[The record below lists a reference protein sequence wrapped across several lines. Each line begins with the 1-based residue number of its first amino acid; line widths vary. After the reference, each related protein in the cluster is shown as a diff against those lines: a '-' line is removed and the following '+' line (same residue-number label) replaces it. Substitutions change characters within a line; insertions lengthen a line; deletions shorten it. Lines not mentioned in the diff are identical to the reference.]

1 MRTVHSDWAGKGAG
15 QEAVVVSRY
24 QGIVLVF
31 ALCPQVFKP
40 MAEAA
45 GCIVKRNGFSDK
57 IKIINKHSTEVT
69 VGPGQRS
76 SHWKHTLFLSA
87 PQGSSPP
94 TFKTTAPYQYV

>member
-1 MRTVHSDWAGKGAG
+1 MVHSDWAGKWGRTG
-15 QEAVVVSRY
+15 SCCRQQVP
-24 QGIVLVF
+24 GIVLVF

-76 SHWKHTLFLSA
+76 SHWKHISFLWG
-87 PQGSSPP
+87 PQGSLPP
-94 TFKTTAPYQYV
+94 TFKTTALYQYV